1 MRTLSAAFRANA
13 SGDANQP
20 LELYDMY
27 LDNEVVHFVN
37 YDKNISYF
45 DIDGVAQTYTALPI
59 SRQEYE
65 RSLENP
71 INSVVIGI
79 ANIDKSISAYLAAND
94 FRGRRLVIRKVFAD
108 ALSSADDNAVIFDG
122 VMDTPA
128 ASEES
133 VQVNAVDRIGTLF
146 KEVPR
151 RWYQLLCNWKFGDA
165 FCSQGKTSGDM
176 YGTARYSCSTGS
188 STKIIK
194 SATLVQVNNYW
205 IDGDIQI
212 TSGQSA
218 IKKRKVVSSSQSEN
232 SVNLDFALPYAPVV
246 GDTFTIRRTCDKTHF
261 RCSGD
266 FSNDLNWGGFDSV
279 PAQMVVRIFIG
290 FVIVGSLLMESLY
303 GIV

>member
-1 MRTLSAAFRANA
+1 MRTLSAAFRSEA
-13 SGDANQP
+13 SGDSNAP

-27 LDNEVVHFVN
+27 LDSEVIHLVN

-45 DIDGVAQTYTALPI
+45 DIDGVAQTYTALPV

-65 RSLENP
+65 RSVENP
-71 INSVVIGI
+71 INSVVVGM
-79 ANIDKSISAYLAAND
+79 ANVDKSMSAYLANND
-94 FRGRRLVIRKVFAD
+94 FRGRRLVIRKVFAN
-108 ALSSADDNAVIFDG
+108 ALTSADDNCIIFDG

-133 VQVNAVDRIGTLF
+133 VQVNVTDRIGTLF

-151 RWYQLLCNWKFGDA
+151 RWYQLLCNYKFGDA
-165 FCSQGKTSGDM
+165 FCFQGKTSGDM
-176 YGTARYSCSTGS
+176 YATANYSCAAGS
-188 STKIIK
+188 STTVVK
-194 SATLVQVNNYW
+194 SASLTQANNYW

-218 IKKRKVVSSSQSEN
+218 LKKRKIVSSN
-232 SVNLDFALPYAPVV
+232 AVGTSVNLDFALPFAPAVN
-246 GDTFTIRRTCDKTHF
+246 DTFTIRRTCDKTHF

-266 FSNDLNWGGFDSV
+266 FSNDLNFGGYDSV
-279 PAQMVVRIFIG
+279 PAQMVIRIFIG
-290 FVIVGSLLMESLY
+290 FVTVGSLLMELLY

>member
-1 MRTLSAAFRANA
+1 MRTLSTAFRSNA

-71 INSVVIGI
+71 INSVAIGI

-108 ALSSADDNAVIFDG
+108 ALSSADDNAIIFDG

-165 FCSQGKTSGDM
+165 FCFQGKTSGDM
-176 YGTARYSCSTGS
+176 YVTGNYSCSAGC
-188 STKIIK
+188 STTVIK
-194 SATLVQVNNYW
+194 SASLTQANNYW
-205 IDGDIQI
+205 IDGDVQI

-218 IKKRKVVSSSQSEN
+218 LKKRKIVSSSQSGT
-232 SVNLDFALPYAPVV
+232 SVNLDFALPFAPAN
-246 GDTFTIRRTCDKTHF
+246 GDTFTIRRTCDKSHF

-266 FSNDLNWGGFDSV
+266 FSNDLNFGGFDSV
-279 PAQMVVRIFIG
+279 PGQMVIR
-290 FVIVGSLLMESLY
+290 
-303 GIV
+303 